1 MKENLLRIR
10 HKCNLYTYLFK
21 SLVSDRFPYNKI
33 GRRRRN
39 MNKKRF
45 CPNFQA
51 STSTSKT
58 LFYATLKLEPILKGG
73 LPFPSPFRSFGVCR
87 NTLSANKNANGR
99 KRQSGKEFHLL
110 SSCVMWVV
118 KVNVSFLS
126 SVVAWLI
133 VRPLTEYASFFLSTP
148 RCRSRI
154 FRNGLFL
161 LGASLSRDQKAIFN
175 YGMVPCHT
183 CPSLGCPLGS
193 VLLCRWELKGS
204 QDSLWAGL
212 GLKRNNVGKCI
223 SIYIL

>member
-51 STSTSKT
+51 STSTSKA

-126 SVVAWLI
+126 SPWPDWSSGPWQNTRHFSCRPRDVEVASS
-133 VRPLTEYASFFLSTP
+133 EMDFFFLEL
-148 RCRSRI
+148 
-154 FRNGLFL
+154 LFL
-161 LGASLSRDQKAIFN
+161 EI
-175 YGMVPCHT
+175 
-183 CPSLGCPLGS
+183 
-193 VLLCRWELKGS
+193 
-204 QDSLWAGL
+204 
-212 GLKRNNVGKCI
+212 KRPYLIMGWSHVT
-223 SIYIL
+223 LAPP